1 MNQDQQNQINSKHK
15 NILENGQWI
24 NDPQIKEKLAQNL
37 TAYLAMNEA
46 FQSIAARV
54 HLIRNAQNTLDLKYY
69 IWSNDFIGNLL
80 LDELLQ
86 AADRGIKIRL
96 LIDDQNGVSLDEHLK
111 HISGHPNIQIKIYN
125 PYKFRNFRAIDYVI
139 RGKQINHRMHNKLT
153 IADDVI
159 AVTGGRNIGSE
170 YFEASDHFQF
180 TDMDILFFGHVVRD
194 AKAAYL
200 QFWEHPLSVPVIDIM
215 GTGTAEQLQQLR
227 DEYIELAKKNIQID
241 YKVDTEQKKLENLLQ
256 KTILN
261 WAPASFLAD
270 SPEKTLGQ
278 AKGHELIY
286 EQIMQEM
293 GTPKH
298 QLDLIS
304 AYFVPTKEIDY
315 LSKLPAQN
323 VKVRILTNS
332 FLANNVAMVHAFYQK
347 YRLRLLKSG
356 VKLYEFKSLIEREDL
371 TWYERMTGNIIPKK
385 GKDRSCLHAKFIH
398 VDNKVFIGSF
408 NFDPRSFELNTE
420 VGLLIESEQLK
431 KQITDLLD
439 QHLYKIAYELKLN
452 QQGKIIWL
460 EHTDNGEIKEF
471 NKDPKTSR
479 FQRFMMKSTS
489 LLPIEWMM

>member
-15 NILENGQWI
+15 NILESGQWI

-111 HISGHPNIQIKIYN
+111 HICGHPNIQIKIYN

-227 DEYIELAKKNIQID
+227 DEYIELAKKHIQID

-256 KTILN
+256 
-261 WAPASFLAD
+261 
-270 SPEKTLGQ
+270 
-278 AKGHELIY
+278 
-286 EQIMQEM
+286 
-293 GTPKH
+293 
-298 QLDLIS
+298 
-304 AYFVPTKEIDY
+304 
-315 LSKLPAQN
+315 
-323 VKVRILTNS
+323 
-332 FLANNVAMVHAFYQK
+332 
-347 YRLRLLKSG
+347 
-356 VKLYEFKSLIEREDL
+356 
-371 TWYERMTGNIIPKK
+371 
-385 GKDRSCLHAKFIH
+385 
-398 VDNKVFIGSF
+398 
-408 NFDPRSFELNTE
+408 
-420 VGLLIESEQLK
+420 
-431 KQITDLLD
+431 
-439 QHLYKIAYELKLN
+439 
-452 QQGKIIWL
+452 
-460 EHTDNGEIKEF
+460 
-471 NKDPKTSR
+471 
-479 FQRFMMKSTS
+479 
-489 LLPIEWMM
+489 